1 MARKPTGRPTGRPEK
16 EIDWTM
22 FEQLCHIQ
30 CTQSEIASFFKIHHE
45 TLIIRVEKQ
54 YGEPYPSIYKRYSD
68 GGKMSLRRTQL
79 KLAQKN
85 AAMAIWLGKQYL
97 GQKDREI
104 EANNDADAVRKIAQA
119 LRDLPGIKEAERP
132 TVEAGQPLLHQDR
145 EGIQSPVQDELGS
158 KGAV

>member
-1 MARKPTGRPTGRPEK
+1 MARKPTGNPTGRPEK

-30 CTQSEIASFFKIHHE
+30 CTQSEIASFFKIHHD
-45 TLIIRVEKQ
+45 TLAYRTTAH
-54 YGEPYPSIYKRYSD
+54 YGESYSDVYKRYSD
-68 GGKMSLRRTQL
+68 GGKMSLRRMQL

-97 GQKDREI
+97 GQKDK
-104 EANNDADAVRKIAQA
+104 EATGENDIDAIRKIAQA

-132 TVEAGQPLLHQDR
+132 ALEIGQPLLHQEQRR
-145 EGIQSPVQDELGS
+145 EPSPVQDELGT
-158 KGAV
+158 KGTL